1 MRATGTSPGLL
12 VLLAVLAMLLA
23 PPSAHAQGT
32 AQPPAAEL
40 DRLATIV
47 EHWLASPHGDYH
59 SASFTRWN
67 AEGEVP
73 VACAACHSQPGFL
86 DYLGADGSAAGTV
99 ESPAAINAP
108 IGCASCHTQAGH
120 ALDAV
125 AFPSGVVVSDLDAS
139 ATCTVCHQGRQSGD
153 AVAAATDGIGAD
165 AVSADLS
172 FLNIH
177 YGVAA
182 ATMHGSDVRG
192 GFQYPGRSY
201 AQTFEHVPSAAT
213 CVACHQPHT
222 TQVDTQSCFACHQ
235 GVDDIQAIRMRHA
248 DFDGDGDRSGGI
260 RSEILGL
267 HGMLYDAIRSYA
279 ADVAGAPIVYASRF
293 PYFFTDA
300 DGDGA
305 IAPEDA
311 VMPNR
316 YASWTPRLLQA
327 AYNYQAVAKD
337 PGGWVH
343 NPAYQIQLLHDS
355 LESLSGAVGVEMGA
369 LRRP

>member
-1 MRATGTSPGLL
+1 MGTAWVWNGR
-12 VLLAVLAMLLA
+12 LAMLALLA
-23 PPSAHAQGT
+23 LIVAPWQAQAQGG
-32 AQPPAAEL
+32 AGSSEL
-40 DRLATIV
+40 DRLAAIV
-47 EHWLASPHGDYH
+47 ERWLASPHGDYH
-59 SASFTRWN
+59 SGSFTHWN

-73 VACAACHSQPGFL
+73 VACAACHSQPGFV
-86 DYLGADGSAAGTV
+86 DFIGADGSAAGAV
-99 ESPAAINAP
+99 DAPAAINAP
-108 IGCASCHTQAGH
+108 IGCASCHTQAAH

-125 AFPSGVVVSDLDAS
+125 TFPSGVVIDALDAS

-153 AVAAATDGIGAD
+153 AVTAATAGLEPDT
-165 AVSADLS
+165 VSADLS

-192 GFQYPGRSY
+192 GFQYPGFSY

-222 TQVDTQSCFACHQ
+222 TQVATESCFACHQ
-235 GVDDIQAIRMRHA
+235 GVDDIRAIRMRHA
-248 DFDGDGDRSGGI
+248 DFDGNGDRSGGI
-260 RSEILGL
+260 RSEIQGL
-267 HGMLYDAIRSYA
+267 HAMLYDAIRTYA
-279 ADVAGAPIVYASRF
+279 ADVAGAPIVYADGF
-293 PYFFTDA
+293 PYFFADA
-300 DGDGA
+300 DGDGT

-311 VMPNR
+311 IPPNR
-316 YASWTPRLLQA
+316 YASWTPRLLAA
-327 AYNYQAVAKD
+327 AYNYQAVKKD

-355 LESLSGAVGVEMGA
+355 LLSLSDSVPVDTAG